1 MMVDL
6 TRYML
11 LIRITIIFKF
21 ALIVIIH
28 LDNVNDGSHGA
39 HTLRVKWGAS
49 GHIKYRRK
57 AVKSFDLSSNL
68 HYQSSNTI
76 KPVP

>member
-1 MMVDL
+1 
-6 TRYML
+6 ML

-39 HTLRVKWGAS
+39 HTLRVKWGPQV
-49 GHIKYRRK
+49 I
-57 AVKSFDLSSNL
+57 SNIEEK
-68 HYQSSNTI
+68 Q
-76 KPVP
+76 